1 MAKPTRARASGP
13 EEERLG
19 PLCVRFPSR
28 ELEFATALAAKD
40 YLALSVWMREA
51 ILARA
56 ARVVAGE
63 ICEPLAIEKPNGGS
77 HQVCIR
83 FRPHEWKT
91 VHRACVKENALWSP
105 WIRAEVRRRVDQA
118 IVRGDLSATPGE
130 VREARR
136 RQDPDVGIV
145 AEVKPVGR
153 RKTA

>member
-1 MAKPTRARASGP
+1 MAKPSRVREP
-13 EEERLG
+13 EPDEERLG

-28 ELEFATALAAKD
+28 DLELATTLAAKD
-40 YLALSVWMREA
+40 YLALSVWMREVV
-51 ILARA
+51 LARA

-63 ICEPLAIEKPNGGS
+63 LCEPLVIEKPNGGS

-105 WIRAEVRRRVDQA
+105 WIRAEVRRRVDEA
-118 IVRGDLSATPGE
+118 VVGGDVSATPSE

-136 RQDPDVGIV
+136 RQSPETVGIDP
-145 AEVKPVGR
+145 VKGR